1 MNYLFLFFLLFF
13 IGLLG
18 ASAPVNIPCSGD
30 VHDRGLHNLS
40 PPVTSPL
47 GSLSHSLQLG
57 SSSLNQS
64 EHSLDKVSC
73 LWIYPQIKNLFI
85 ETILI

>member
-1 MNYLFLFFLLFF
+1 MFFFWWSILFL

-18 ASAPVNIPCSGD
+18 ASAPVNIPCSSD
-30 VHDRGLHNLS
+30 VHERGLSNLS

-57 SSSLNQS
+57 SSLNQS
-64 EHSLDKVSC
+64 EHSIDKVS
-73 LWIYPQIKNLFI
+73 
-85 ETILI
+85 T